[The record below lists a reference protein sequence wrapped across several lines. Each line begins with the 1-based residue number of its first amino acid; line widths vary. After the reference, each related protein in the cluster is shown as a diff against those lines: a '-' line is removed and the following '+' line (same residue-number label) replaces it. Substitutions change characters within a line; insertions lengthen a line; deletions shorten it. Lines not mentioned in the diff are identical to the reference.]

1 MTAQTILGRI
11 FRSVWVERPPGRGA
25 VNCRP
30 SLATAGTPPEP
41 DSGFRGRAPDPDAAP
56 RTASRARRFR
66 FRWNQLVT
74 DGHTVAAAARIAAPE
89 TRSRRRRPVF
99 NPPIIALRCTVPALI
114 AAAMLLGAGAP
125 VRAFPGL
132 DRPSVSIAA
141 ERGSYGF
148 GIDDVIFRLRRAGPA
163 DDAISVR
170 VSLAQA
176 HLYLPTDRLNAVV
189 RFWAGKR
196 DAELRIRARQF
207 NGPATQSGVLSAT
220 LVAAFG
226 YTVGHPDSAR
236 TRMVV
241 KDPAITVRT
250 EQASYTVDPD
260 HGAVRVTF
268 VARTAAGLPRPG
280 KAFSM
285 AVSSKAKSDE
295 TAARARVREAS
306 RKIAFK
312 PSDFAV
318 EGGEWEARK
327 TVSISMA
334 DSDEGMEVRFQRAA
348 STPDRIRP
356 RNADGGPCT
365 EDICTVP
372 IFMLAGDE
380 PTLTIAAESDTY
392 GLEIDT
398 VVFTVT
404 RSGMIDSEIS
414 GSVSL
419 TQDDTYLPADSL
431 NWTFTIPQDQTTATH
446 TIHRARF
453 TDTATQSGGLTATID
468 AGDDYEVGTPGS
480 ATVRM
485 VVADPAITVRP
496 EHAAYSFEEDDAA
509 ATVAFVARTAPGLPR
524 PNAGVDF
531 SVSSV
536 GRTDGAGSPGDY
548 TAVSTVFAFE
558 PGDFTASGSEW
569 EARKEVA
576 LSIVDDGET
585 EGDETFDLKLER
597 APGLQ
602 ARVKFRQADGSV
614 CPNDSC
620 EVPVTLADPREV
632 PVLTIAVQQESYG
645 FGIDNVVFTVTRT
658 GTAEGETS
666 GAVTLAQD
674 EPFLSTF
681 LGWSFTIS
689 ADETSTEVE
698 VLRSLFNGNA
708 TQSGNLTATIE
719 AGDGYTVG
727 MPGSAT
733 VRMVV
738 ADPAITVRPERAAY
752 RFAEGVGEATI
763 AVVARTA
770 PGVPPPV
777 DTFPMQ
783 VFSDHT
789 SGTATVGDDYEV
801 LRTNVVFGPNDFT
814 ATGGVWEA
822 RKEVSLTIVDDDVTE
837 ADETV
842 ELRLRPDPT
851 FTPERIRPRNA
862 DGSACVD
869 DVCTVPVT
877 IAANDGTAVERI
889 VISPVPPEA
898 SADHGP
904 YYRKDDFLA
913 LPDGAV
919 HGQGATLTF
928 TLTLDT
934 EVTVTGTPELVLDI
948 FDRERRAR
956 YTGGSS
962 SRQLTF
968 AWTVEKGDNDPDGLE
983 FRFLDLNGGTI
994 RDTQG
999 NSFVPETLSAQHF
1012 AEHRVRG
1019 GLHAMRLE
1027 VSGSASEGE
1036 PFEIRVVRNGGFEEV
1051 AVAGV
1056 GVADSA
1062 LPHEKPSF
1070 HYAVNGPGRRQ
1081 FDFDHGAANEPG
1093 VRVSTRT
1100 VTPVGDGVADASRTL
1115 TIRLTGTDA
1124 GFQLTPPLGDYRAW
1138 YLAEGPLEVT
1148 VPVIDTGLSLGEAG
1162 LRVHGAS
1169 VREAPGAKLAF
1180 KVSLSPHSE
1189 APVTVDYRTGDDPVN
1204 EPKAVAGEDYVAT
1217 SGTLTFDPG
1226 ETLKTVEVEV
1236 LADDHDESLETMRLI
1251 LSNAQ
1256 GARIDDASG
1265 LGVIKNTGPIPKAW
1279 LGRFG
1284 RTVAE
1289 QVLGAVESRMRAA
1302 RQPGTEMTLAGQRV
1316 GGRQDP
1322 ARASDET
1329 ARLSDWL
1336 EGDSDPAWPDRD
1348 GPTSLTSRGVTQGE
1362 LLSGTS
1368 FAVTAEAGRNEHV
1381 SLWGRGAVS
1390 RFDGREGDLTL
1401 DGEVSSA
1408 MVGVDWARENWTAGL
1423 IVSRS
1428 AGEGG
1433 YVGHSKGRVEA
1444 TLTGLYPW
1452 GRLALSERV
1461 DAWGAAGYGT
1471 GELSVTP
1478 KKPGTDEDGAT
1489 VRTDLH
1495 LRMAAAGLRGNLLD
1509 GGRDGLTLTGKTD
1522 ALIVQTAS
1530 DAARGPDGGNL
1541 AAARALVTR
1550 LRLGLEGSRPVSLS
1564 GGASL
1569 TPSVEIG
1576 VRHDGGDAE
1585 TGFGIDFGGGIAWS
1599 DPKSGLSAELR
1610 GRGLLTHDARGF
1622 RERGF
1627 SGSLAWDPTPSS
1639 QSGPKLT
1646 LTQTVGA
1653 SASGGADALLAR
1665 GTLAGLGASSGP
1677 EASDTAELLSRRLDI
1692 KFGYGFA
1699 AGGGRFAS
1707 IPEIGFGLSD
1717 TGRDFSLGWRL
1728 AGDRSG
1734 GGGAFQLSAEARRY
1748 ETDGG
1753 NRPPEHGIGVRL
1765 SARW

>member
-1 MTAQTILGRI
+1 M
-11 FRSVWVERPPGRGA
+11 
-25 VNCRP
+25 
-30 SLATAGTPPEP
+30 
-41 DSGFRGRAPDPDAAP
+41 
-56 RTASRARRFR
+56 
-66 FRWNQLVT
+66 
-74 DGHTVAAAARIAAPE
+74 
-89 TRSRRRRPVF
+89 
-99 NPPIIALRCTVPALI
+99 
-114 AAAMLLGAGAP
+114 
-125 VRAFPGL
+125 
-132 DRPSVSIAA
+132 
-141 ERGSYGF
+141 
-148 GIDDVIFRLRRAGPA
+148 
-163 DDAISVR
+163 
-170 VSLAQA
+170 
-176 HLYLPTDRLNAVV
+176 
-189 RFWAGKR
+189 
-196 DAELRIRARQF
+196 
-207 NGPATQSGVLSAT
+207 
-220 LVAAFG
+220 
-226 YTVGHPDSAR
+226 
-236 TRMVV
+236 
-241 KDPAITVRT
+241 
-250 EQASYTVDPD
+250 
-260 HGAVRVTF
+260 
-268 VARTAAGLPRPG
+268 
-280 KAFSM
+280 
-285 AVSSKAKSDE
+285 
-295 TAARARVREAS
+295 
-306 RKIAFK
+306 
-312 PSDFAV
+312 
-318 EGGEWEARK
+318 
-327 TVSISMA
+327 
-334 DSDEGMEVRFQRAA
+334 
-348 STPDRIRP
+348 
-356 RNADGGPCT
+356 
-365 EDICTVP
+365 
-372 IFMLAGDE
+372 
-380 PTLTIAAESDTY
+380 
-392 GLEIDT
+392 
-398 VVFTVT
+398 
-404 RSGMIDSEIS
+404 
-414 GSVSL
+414 
-419 TQDDTYLPADSL
+419 
-431 NWTFTIPQDQTTATH
+431 
-446 TIHRARF
+446 
-453 TDTATQSGGLTATID
+453 
-468 AGDDYEVGTPGS
+468 
-480 ATVRM
+480 
-485 VVADPAITVRP
+485 
-496 EHAAYSFEEDDAA
+496 
-509 ATVAFVARTAPGLPR
+509 
-524 PNAGVDF
+524 
-531 SVSSV
+531 
-536 GRTDGAGSPGDY
+536 
-548 TAVSTVFAFE
+548 TVFAFE

-602 ARVKFRQADGSV
+602 PRVKFRQADGSV
-614 CPNDSC
+614 CPND
-620 EVPVTLADPREV
+620 TWEV
-632 PVLTIAVQQESYG
+632 PVLTIAAQQENYG
-645 FGIDNVVFTVTRT
+645 FGIDTVVFTVTRT
-658 GTAEGETS
+658 GTAEGEIS
-666 GAVTLAQD
+666 GAVNLTQD
-674 EPFLSTF
+674 ENFMSSF
-681 LGWSFTIS
+681 FRWSFTIS

-752 RFAEGVGEATI
+752 RFAEGGAEATI

-770 PGVPPPV
+770 PDVPPP
-777 DTFPMQ
+777 DGTFPMQ

-801 LRTNVVFGPNDFT
+801 LRTNVVFGTADFT
-814 ATGGVWEA
+814 AAGDVWEA
-822 RKEVSLTIVDDDVTE
+822 RKEVSLTIVDDDVAE
-837 ADETV
+837 ADETI

-869 DVCTVPVT
+869 DVCTVSVT
-877 IAANDGTAVERI
+877 IAANDGPPVARI
-889 VISPVPPEA
+889 EITPVPPAA

-904 YYRKDDFLA
+904 YYIKDDFLA
-913 LPDGAV
+913 LPDDTV
-919 HGQGATLTF
+919 HGRGATLTF
-928 TLTLDT
+928 TLNLDT

-948 FDRERRAR
+948 YDRERRAR
-956 YTGGSS
+956 YAGGSG
-962 SRQLTF
+962 SRQQTF
-968 AWTVEKGDNDPDGLE
+968 TWTVEKGDNDPDGLE

-994 RDTQG
+994 RDTEG
-999 NSFVPETLSAQHF
+999 NNFVPETIPAQQF

-1027 VSGSASEGE
+1027 VSGSAREGE

-1062 LPHEKPSF
+1062 LPHEKPSL

-1189 APVTVDYRTGDDPVN
+1189 APATVDYRTGDDPVN
-1204 EPKAVAGEDYVAT
+1204 ESKAVAGEDYVAT

-1236 LADDHDESLETMRLI
+1236 LADDHDESFETMRLF

-1302 RQPGTEMTLAGQRV
+1302 RRPGVEMTIGGQRV
-1316 GGRQDP
+1316 GSQGAVAGSNAGSD
-1322 ARASDET
+1322 RASGAAAGLSGWLTGGRDPVWREGPGLRS
-1329 ARLSDWL
+1329 RLSR
-1336 EGDSDPAWPDRD
+1336 GATQRD
-1348 GPTSLTSRGVTQGE
+1348 
-1362 LLSGTS
+1362 LLGRTS
-1368 FAVTAEAGRNEHV
+1368 FAVTAETGRRETV
-1381 SLWGRGAVS
+1381 SLWGRGAVT
-1390 RFDGREGDLTL
+1390 RFDGREGKLSL

-1408 MVGVDWARENWTAGL
+1408 MVGADWARGPESGSGADAWTAGL
-1423 IVSRS
+1423 IVSHS
-1428 AGEGG
+1428 VGEGG
-1433 YVGHSKGRVEA
+1433 YAGNSEGRVEA

-1530 DAARGPDGGNL
+1530 DAARGPDGGGL
-1541 AAARALVTR
+1541 AAARASVTR

-1599 DPKSGLSAELR
+1599 DPKNGLSAELR
-1610 GRGLLTHDARGF
+1610 GRGLLTHEARGF

-1677 EASDTAELLSRRLDI
+1677 EASDTADLLSRRLDI

>member
-148 GIDDVIFRLRRAGPA
+148 GIDDVIFKLRRAGPA

-306 RKIAFK
+306 RNIAFK
-312 PSDFAV
+312 PRDFAV

-348 STPDRIRP
+348 STPERIRP

-380 PTLTIAAESDTY
+380 PTLTIAAGSDTY
-392 GLEIDT
+392 GYEIDN

-404 RSGMIDSEIS
+404 REGMSGSEIS
-414 GSVSL
+414 GSVTL
-419 TQDDTYLPADSL
+419 TQDDTYLPAGSL
-431 NWTFTIPQDQTTATH
+431 SWTFTIPQDQTAVTH
-446 TIHRARF
+446 TLSWWAF
-453 TDTATQSGGLTATID
+453 TGGATQSGELTATID
-468 AGDDYEVGTPGS
+468 SGDGYTVGTPGS

-496 EHAAYSFEEDDAA
+496 EHAAYSFDEDDAA
-509 ATVAFVARTAPGLPR
+509 ATVVFVARTAPRLPR

-536 GRTDGAGSPGDY
+536 GREDGAGSPGDY
-548 TAVSTVFAFE
+548 AAVSTVVAFE

-597 APGLQ
+597 APGLPT
-602 ARVKFRQADGSV
+602 RVKFRQADGSI
-614 CPNDSC
+614 CPNDTC
-620 EVPVTLADPREV
+620 EVPVTLADPPED
-632 PVLTIAVQQESYG
+632 PILTIAARQESYG
-645 FGIDNVVFTVTRT
+645 FGIDTVVFTVTRS

-738 ADPAITVRPERAAY
+738 ADPAVTVRAERAAY

-770 PGVPPPV
+770 PEVPPP
-777 DTFPMQ
+777 DGTFPVQ

-801 LRTNVVFGPNDFT
+801 LRTNVVFGTADFT
-814 ATGGVWEA
+814 AAGDVWEA
-822 RKEVSLTIVDDDVTE
+822 RKEVSLTIVDDDVAE
-837 ADETV
+837 ADEII
-842 ELRLRPDPT
+842 ELRLRPNHD
-851 FTPERIRPRNA
+851 FTPQRIRPRNA
-862 DGSACVD
+862 DGSACAD
-869 DVCTVPVT
+869 DVCTVSVT
-877 IAANDGTAVERI
+877 IAANDGPAVGRI
-889 VISPVPPEA
+889 VISPVPPAA

-904 YYRKDDFLA
+904 YYIKDDFLA
-913 LPDGAV
+913 LPDDTV
-919 HGQGATLTF
+919 HGRGATLTF
-928 TLTLDT
+928 TLNLDT

-956 YTGGSS
+956 YTGGSG

-968 AWTVEKGDNDPDGLE
+968 TWTAEKGDNDPDGLE

-999 NSFVPETLSAQHF
+999 NNFVPETIPAQQF
-1012 AEHRVRG
+1012 AKHRVRG

-1027 VSGSASEGE
+1027 VSGSAREGE
-1036 PFEIRVVRNGGFEEV
+1036 PFEIRVIRDGGFEEV

-1062 LPHEKPSF
+1062 LPHIKPSF
-1070 HYAVNGPGRRQ
+1070 HYAENGPGRRQ
-1081 FDFDHGAANEPG
+1081 VDFDHGAANEPG
-1093 VRVSTRT
+1093 VRMSTRT
-1100 VTPVGDGVADASRTL
+1100 VTPPGDGVADASRTL
-1115 TIRLTGTDA
+1115 TVRLTGTDA
-1124 GFQLTPPLGDYRAW
+1124 GFHSTPPLGDYRAW
-1138 YLAEGPLEVT
+1138 YLAEGPLEAT
-1148 VPVIDTGLSLGEAG
+1148 VQVIDTGLPLAEAG

-1180 KVSLSPHSE
+1180 KITLSPHSE
-1189 APVTVDYRTGDDPVN
+1189 APVTVDYQTGDDPFN
-1204 EPKAVAGEDYVAT
+1204 EPKAIAGEDYVVT

-1226 ETLKTVEVEV
+1226 ETQKTVEVEV
-1236 LADDHDESLETMRLI
+1236 LADDHDESFETMRLF

-1279 LGRFG
+1279 LARFG

-1302 RQPGTEMTLAGQRV
+1302 RQPGIEMTLAGQRV
-1316 GGRQDP
+1316 GGGQGP
-1322 ARASDET
+1322 ARASDKT
-1329 ARLSDWL
+1329 AGLSDWL
-1336 EGDSDPAWPDRD
+1336 RVESDPAWPDRD
-1348 GPTSLTSRGVTQGE
+1348 SPKSLTSRGVTQGE

-1368 FAVTAEAGRNEHV
+1368 FAVTAETGQHGYAT
-1381 SLWGRGAVS
+1381 LWGRGAVT
-1390 RFDGREGDLTL
+1390 RFEGREGDLTL

-1428 AGEGG
+1428 AGDGG
-1433 YVGHSKGRVEA
+1433 YVGHSKGRGGSHVDGPLSLGA
-1444 TLTGLYPW
+1444 PC
-1452 GRLALSERV
+1452 ALR
-1461 DAWGAAGYGT
+1461 A
-1471 GELSVTP
+1471 
-1478 KKPGTDEDGAT
+1478 
-1489 VRTDLH
+1489 
-1495 LRMAAAGLRGNLLD
+1495 
-1509 GGRDGLTLTGKTD
+1509 GGRMGRRRLRHGRAFRDAEEAGDG
-1522 ALIVQTAS
+1522 
-1530 DAARGPDGGNL
+1530 RGRRHGPHGPAPPDGGGRP
-1541 AAARALVTR
+1541 AREPAGR
-1550 LRLGLEGSRPVSLS
+1550 WPGRPHLDRQDRR
-1564 GGASL
+1564 ADRAD
-1569 TPSVEIG
+1569 G
-1576 VRHDGGDAE
+1576 VRRGARTGRRRPGRSPGIGD
-1585 TGFGIDFGGGIAWS
+1585 
-1599 DPKSGLSAELR
+1599 PSAPR
-1610 GRGLLTHDARGF
+1610 PGR
-1622 RERGF
+1622 
-1627 SGSLAWDPTPSS
+1627 
-1639 QSGPKLT
+1639 
-1646 LTQTVGA
+1646 V
-1653 SASGGADALLAR
+1653 
-1665 GTLAGLGASSGP
+1665 
-1677 EASDTAELLSRRLDI
+1677 
-1692 KFGYGFA
+1692 A
-1699 AGGGRFAS
+1699 AGQPQRRCQLDAV
-1707 IPEIGFGLSD
+1707 
-1717 TGRDFSLGWRL
+1717 GRD
-1728 AGDRSG
+1728 
-1734 GGGAFQLSAEARRY
+1734 RRA
-1748 ETDGG
+1748 
-1753 NRPPEHGIGVRL
+1753 P
-1765 SARW
+1765 

>member
-1 MTAQTILGRI
+1 MTDRQAFTATVRPAKKEARGRRCRPEGRVLRAILGR
-11 FRSVWVERPPGRGA
+11 
-25 VNCRP
+25 
-30 SLATAGTPPEP
+30 
-41 DSGFRGRAPDPDAAP
+41 
-56 RTASRARRFR
+56 
-66 FRWNQLVT
+66 
-74 DGHTVAAAARIAAPE
+74 
-89 TRSRRRRPVF
+89 
-99 NPPIIALRCTVPALI
+99 TVPAL
-114 AAAMLLGAGAP
+114 AAAAFLAATAP
-125 VRAFPGL
+125 DL
-132 DRPSVSIAA
+132 AA
-141 ERGSYGF
+141 
-148 GIDDVIFRLRRAGPA
+148 
-163 DDAISVR
+163 
-170 VSLAQA
+170 Q
-176 HLYLPTDRLNAVV
+176 
-189 RFWAGKR
+189 
-196 DAELRIRARQF
+196 
-207 NGPATQSGVLSAT
+207 
-220 LVAAFG
+220 
-226 YTVGHPDSAR
+226 
-236 TRMVV
+236 
-241 KDPAITVRT
+241 
-250 EQASYTVDPD
+250 
-260 HGAVRVTF
+260 
-268 VARTAAGLPRPG
+268 
-280 KAFSM
+280 
-285 AVSSKAKSDE
+285 
-295 TAARARVREAS
+295 
-306 RKIAFK
+306 
-312 PSDFAV
+312 V
-318 EGGEWEARK
+318 EEE
-327 TVSISMA
+327 
-334 DSDEGMEVRFQRAA
+334 
-348 STPDRIRP
+348 
-356 RNADGGPCT
+356 
-365 EDICTVP
+365 
-372 IFMLAGDE
+372 E
-380 PTLTIAAESDTY
+380 PKVTIAAGSDTY
-392 GLEIDT
+392 GYEIDN

-404 RSGMIDSEIS
+404 REGMSDSEIS
-414 GSVSL
+414 GSVTL
-419 TQDDTYLPADSL
+419 TQDDTFLPAGSL
-431 NWTFTIPQDQTTATH
+431 SWTFTIPQDQTAVTH
-446 TIHRARF
+446 TLSWWAF
-453 TDTATQSGGLTATID
+453 AGGATQSGDLTATID
-468 AGDDYEVGTPGS
+468 SGDGYTVGTPGA

-496 EHAAYSFEEDDAA
+496 EHAAYSFDEDDTA
-509 ATVAFVARTAPGLPR
+509 ATVVFVARTAPGLPR
-524 PNAGVDF
+524 PNAGVGF
-531 SVSSV
+531 LVSTA

-548 TAVSTVFAFE
+548 AVVSTMLAFE

-585 EGDETFDLKLER
+585 EGDETFDLNLER
-597 APGLQ
+597 APEQ
-602 ARVKFRQADGSV
+602 VARIKPRQADGSV
-614 CPNDSC
+614 CPNDTC
-620 EVPVTLADPREV
+620 DVPVTISDNDP
-632 PVLTIAVQQESYG
+632 PPTLTIAAQQESYG
-645 FGIDNVVFTVTRT
+645 FGIDTVVFTVTRS

-698 VLRSLFNGNA
+698 VFRPLFDGNA

-770 PGVPPPV
+770 PDVPPP
-777 DTFPMQ
+777 DGTFPML

-801 LRTNVVFGPNDFT
+801 LRTNVVFGPDDFT
-814 ATGGVWEA
+814 AAGGVWEA
-822 RKEVSLTIVDDDVTE
+822 RKEVSLTIVDDDVAE
-837 ADETV
+837 ADEII
-842 ELRLRPDPT
+842 ELRLQPDPT
-851 FTPERIRPRNA
+851 FTPQRIQPRNA
-862 DGSACVD
+862 DGSACAD

-877 IAANDGTAVERI
+877 IAANDGPAVARI
-889 VISPVPPEA
+889 EITPIPPAA

-904 YYRKDDFLA
+904 YYIKDDFLA
-913 LPDGAV
+913 LPDDTV
-919 HGQGATLTF
+919 HGRGATLTF
-928 TLTLDT
+928 TLNLDT

-956 YTGGSS
+956 YTGGSG

-968 AWTVEKGDNDPDGLE
+968 TWAVAKGDNDPDGLE
-983 FRFLDLNGGTI
+983 FRFIDLNGGTI
-994 RDTQG
+994 RDTEG
-999 NSFVPETLSAQHF
+999 NNFVPETLPAQQF

-1027 VSGSASEGE
+1027 VSGSAREGE
-1036 PFEIRVVRNGGFEEV
+1036 PFEIRVIRNGGFEEV

-1062 LPHEKPSF
+1062 LPHEKPSL

-1100 VTPVGDGVADASRTL
+1100 VTPVGDGVGDASRTL
-1115 TIRLTGTDA
+1115 TIGLTGTDA
-1124 GFQLTPPLGDYRAW
+1124 GFHSTPPLGDYRAW
-1138 YLAEGPLEVT
+1138 YLAEGPLEAT
-1148 VPVIDTGLSLGEAG
+1148 VQVIDTGLPLAEAG

-1180 KVSLSPHSE
+1180 KITLSPHSE
-1189 APVTVDYRTGDDPVN
+1189 APVTVDYQTGDDPFN
-1204 EPKAVAGEDYVAT
+1204 EPKAIAGEDYVVT
-1217 SGTLTFDPG
+1217 SGTLTFEAG

-1236 LADDHDESLETMRLI
+1236 LADDHDESFETMRLF

-1302 RQPGTEMTLAGQRV
+1302 RQPGIEMTLAGQRV
-1316 GGRQDP
+1316 GGGQGL

-1329 ARLSDWL
+1329 VGLSDWL
-1336 EGDSDPAWPDRD
+1336 RVESDPAWPDRD
-1348 GPTSLTSRGVTQGE
+1348 GPTSLTSRGVTWGE

-1401 DGEVSSA
+1401 DGEVASA
-1408 MVGVDWARENWTAGL
+1408 MVGVDWASENWAAGL

-1428 AGEGG
+1428 AGDGG

-1452 GRLALSERV
+1452 GRLALSEQV
-1461 DAWGAAGYGT
+1461 EAWGAAGYGI

-1489 VRTDLH
+1489 IRTDLD
-1495 LRMAAAGLRGNLLD
+1495 LRMAAAGLRGSLLD
-1509 GGRDGLTLTGKTD
+1509 GAEDGLTLAAKTD

-1530 DAARGPDGGNL
+1530 DAGHGPDGGNL
-1541 AAARALVTR
+1541 AAARAKVTR
-1550 LRLGLEGSRPVSLS
+1550 LRLGLEGSQPILLE

-1585 TGFGIDFGGGIAWS
+1585 TGFGIDLGGGIDWS
-1599 DPKSGLSAELR
+1599 DPESGLSAELR
-1610 GRGLLTHDARGF
+1610 GHALLTHETEGF
-1622 RERGF
+1622 RERGV
-1627 SGSLAWDPTPSS
+1627 SASLTWDPKPSS
-1639 QSGPKLT
+1639 ALGPVAT
-1646 LTQTVGA
+1646 LTQTVGDP
-1653 SASGGADALLAR
+1653 ASGGADALLAQ
-1665 GTLAGLGASSGP
+1665 GALTGLAAQPGSG
-1677 EASDTAELLSRRLDI
+1677 SDGDGDLQHRRLEAR
-1692 KFGYGFA
+1692 FGYGFPA
-1699 AGGGRFAS
+1699 WGGRFAS
-1707 IPEIGFGLSD
+1707 VPEVGLGLSD
-1717 TGRDFSLGWRL
+1717 TGREYILGWRL
-1728 AGDRSG
+1728 ASDGSG
-1734 GGGAFQLSAEARRY
+1734 ALQLSTEVRRIESNGSGPAEHR
-1748 ETDGG
+1748 
-1753 NRPPEHGIGVRL
+1753 IGARL

>member
-11 FRSVWVERPPGRGA
+11 FRSVWVERPPGRGP

-30 SLATAGTPPEP
+30 CRAAAGTPPEP
-41 DSGFRGRAPDPDAAP
+41 DSGFRGRAPHPDAAP

-312 PSDFAV
+312 PRDFAV
-318 EGGEWEARK
+318 EGGDWEARK

-356 RNADGGPCT
+356 RNADGSPCT

-380 PTLTIAAESDTY
+380 PTLTIAAGSDTY
-392 GLEIDT
+392 GYQIE
-398 VVFTVT
+398 
-404 RSGMIDSEIS
+404 
-414 GSVSL
+414 
-419 TQDDTYLPADSL
+419 
-431 NWTFTIPQDQTTATH
+431 
-446 TIHRARF
+446 
-453 TDTATQSGGLTATID
+453 
-468 AGDDYEVGTPGS
+468 
-480 ATVRM
+480 
-485 VVADPAITVRP
+485 
-496 EHAAYSFEEDDAA
+496 
-509 ATVAFVARTAPGLPR
+509 
-524 PNAGVDF
+524 
-531 SVSSV
+531 
-536 GRTDGAGSPGDY
+536 
-548 TAVSTVFAFE
+548 
-558 PGDFTASGSEW
+558 
-569 EARKEVA
+569 
-576 LSIVDDGET
+576 
-585 EGDETFDLKLER
+585 
-597 APGLQ
+597 
-602 ARVKFRQADGSV
+602 
-614 CPNDSC
+614 
-620 EVPVTLADPREV
+620 
-632 PVLTIAVQQESYG
+632 
-645 FGIDNVVFTVTRT
+645 NVVFTVTRN
-658 GTAEGETS
+658 GTAEGEIS
-666 GAVTLAQD
+666 GAVNLTQD
-674 EPFLSTF
+674 ENFMSSF
-681 LGWSFTIS
+681 FRWSFTIS
-689 ADETSTEVE
+689 ADETSAEVE

-752 RFAEGVGEATI
+752 RFAEGDAEATI

-770 PGVPPPV
+770 PDVPPP
-777 DTFPMQ
+777 DGTFPMQ

-801 LRTNVVFGPNDFT
+801 LRTNVVFGTADFT
-814 ATGGVWEA
+814 AAGDVWEA
-822 RKEVSLTIVDDDVTE
+822 RKEVSLTIVDDDVAE
-837 ADETV
+837 ADETI

-869 DVCTVPVT
+869 DVCTVSVT
-877 IAANDGTAVERI
+877 IAANDGPPVARI
-889 VISPVPPEA
+889 EITPVPPAA

-904 YYRKDDFLA
+904 YYIKDDFLA
-913 LPDGAV
+913 LPDDTV
-919 HGQGATLTF
+919 HGRGATLTF
-928 TLTLDT
+928 TLNLDT
-934 EVTVTGTPELVLDI
+934 AVTVTGTPELVLDI

-956 YTGGSS
+956 YSGGSG
-962 SRQLTF
+962 SRQQTF
-968 AWTVEKGDNDPDGLE
+968 TWTVEKGDNDPDGLE

-994 RDTQG
+994 RDTEG
-999 NSFVPETLSAQHF
+999 NNFVPETIPAQQF

-1027 VSGSASEGE
+1027 VSGSAREGE

-1062 LPHEKPSF
+1062 LPHEKPSL

-1236 LADDHDESLETMRLI
+1236 LADDHDESFETMRLF

-1302 RQPGTEMTLAGQRV
+1302 RQPGIEMTLAGQRV
-1316 GGRQDP
+1316 GGGQGS

-1329 ARLSDWL
+1329 AGLSDWL
-1336 EGDSDPAWPDRD
+1336 RVESDPAWPDRD
-1348 GPTSLTSRGVTQGE
+1348 GPKSLTSRGVTQGE

-1368 FAVTAEAGRNEHV
+1368 FAVTAETGLNEHV
-1381 SLWGRGAVS
+1381 SLWGRGAVT
-1390 RFDGREGDLTL
+1390 RFDGREGELTL
-1401 DGEVSSA
+1401 DGKVASA

-1428 AGEGG
+1428 AGDGG

-1444 TLTGLYPW
+1444 ALTGLYPW

-1461 DAWGAAGYGT
+1461 DVWGAAGYGT

-1509 GGRDGLTLTGKTD
+1509 GGRDGLTLTAKTD
-1522 ALIVQTAS
+1522 ALIVQTVS
-1530 DAARGPDGGNL
+1530 DAAHGPDGGNL
-1541 AAARALVTR
+1541 AAARASVTR

-1585 TGFGIDFGGGIAWS
+1585 TGFGMDFGGGIAWS
-1599 DPKSGLSAELR
+1599 DPKNGLSAELR

-1665 GTLAGLGASSGP
+1665 GTLAGLGAISGP
-1677 EASDTAELLSRRLDI
+1677 EASDTADLLSRRLDI

>member
-1 MTAQTILGRI
+1 M
-11 FRSVWVERPPGRGA
+11 
-25 VNCRP
+25 
-30 SLATAGTPPEP
+30 
-41 DSGFRGRAPDPDAAP
+41 
-56 RTASRARRFR
+56 
-66 FRWNQLVT
+66 T

-89 TRSRRRRPVF
+89 TRSRRRHPVF
-99 NPPIIALRCTVPALI
+99 NPPVVALRLTVPALI
-114 AAAMLLGAGAP
+114 AAAMLLGAGEP

-148 GIDDVIFRLRRAGPA
+148 GIDDVIFKLRRAGPA

-176 HLYLPTDRLNAVV
+176 HLYLPTDRLNGVV

-306 RKIAFK
+306 RNIAFK
-312 PSDFAV
+312 PRDFAV

-348 STPDRIRP
+348 STPERIRP

-380 PTLTIAAESDTY
+380 PTLTIAAGSDTY
-392 GLEIDT
+392 GYEIDN

-404 RSGMIDSEIS
+404 REGMSGSEIS
-414 GSVSL
+414 GSVTL
-419 TQDDTYLPADSL
+419 TQDDTYLPAGSL
-431 NWTFTIPQDQTTATH
+431 SWTFTIPQDQTAVTH
-446 TIHRARF
+446 TLSWWAF
-453 TDTATQSGGLTATID
+453 TGGATQSGELTATID
-468 AGDDYEVGTPGS
+468 SGDGYTVGTPGS

-496 EHAAYSFEEDDAA
+496 EHAAYSFDEDDAA
-509 ATVAFVARTAPGLPR
+509 ATVVFVARTAPRLPR

-536 GRTDGAGSPGDY
+536 GREDGAGSPGDY
-548 TAVSTVFAFE
+548 AAVSTVVAFE

-597 APGLQ
+597 APGLPT
-602 ARVKFRQADGSV
+602 RVKFRQADGSI
-614 CPNDSC
+614 CPNDTC
-620 EVPVTLADPREV
+620 EVPVTLADPPED
-632 PVLTIAVQQESYG
+632 PILTIAARQESYG
-645 FGIDNVVFTVTRT
+645 FGIDTVVFTVTRS

-738 ADPAITVRPERAAY
+738 ADPAVTVRAERAAY

-770 PGVPPPV
+770 PEVPPP
-777 DTFPMQ
+777 DGTFPVQ

-801 LRTNVVFGPNDFT
+801 LRTNVVFGTADFT
-814 ATGGVWEA
+814 AAGDVWEA
-822 RKEVSLTIVDDDVTE
+822 RKEVSLTIVDDDVAE
-837 ADETV
+837 ADEII
-842 ELRLRPDPT
+842 ELRLRPNHD
-851 FTPERIRPRNA
+851 FTPQRIRPRNA
-862 DGSACVD
+862 DGSACAD
-869 DVCTVPVT
+869 DVCTVSVT
-877 IAANDGTAVERI
+877 IAANDGPAVGRI
-889 VISPVPPEA
+889 VISPVPPAA

-904 YYRKDDFLA
+904 YYIKDDFLA
-913 LPDGAV
+913 LPDDTV
-919 HGQGATLTF
+919 HGRGATLTF
-928 TLTLDT
+928 TLNLDT

-956 YTGGSS
+956 YTGGSG

-968 AWTVEKGDNDPDGLE
+968 TWTAEKGDNDPDGLE

-999 NSFVPETLSAQHF
+999 NNFVPETIPAQQF
-1012 AEHRVRG
+1012 AKHRVRG

-1027 VSGSASEGE
+1027 VSGSAREGE
-1036 PFEIRVVRNGGFEEV
+1036 PFEIRVIRDGGFEEV

-1062 LPHEKPSF
+1062 LPHIKPSF
-1070 HYAVNGPGRRQ
+1070 HYAENGPGRRQ
-1081 FDFDHGAANEPG
+1081 VDFDHGAANEPG
-1093 VRVSTRT
+1093 VRMSTRT
-1100 VTPVGDGVADASRTL
+1100 VTPPGDGVADASRTL
-1115 TIRLTGTDA
+1115 TVRLTGTDA
-1124 GFQLTPPLGDYRAW
+1124 GFHSTPPLGDYRAW
-1138 YLAEGPLEVT
+1138 YLAEGPLEAT
-1148 VPVIDTGLSLGEAG
+1148 VQVIDTGLPLAEAG

-1180 KVSLSPHSE
+1180 KITLSPHSE
-1189 APVTVDYRTGDDPVN
+1189 APVTVDYQTGDDPFN
-1204 EPKAVAGEDYVAT
+1204 EPKAIAGEDYVVT

-1226 ETLKTVEVEV
+1226 ETQKTVEVEV
-1236 LADDHDESLETMRLI
+1236 LADDHDESFETMRLF

-1279 LGRFG
+1279 LARFG

-1302 RQPGTEMTLAGQRV
+1302 RQPGIEMTLAGQRA
-1316 GGRQDP
+1316 GGGQGP
-1322 ARASDET
+1322 ARASDKT
-1329 ARLSDWL
+1329 AGLSDWL
-1336 EGDSDPAWPDRD
+1336 RVESDPAWPDRD
-1348 GPTSLTSRGVTQGE
+1348 SPKSLTSRGVTQGE

-1368 FAVTAEAGRNEHV
+1368 FAVTAETGQHGYAT
-1381 SLWGRGAVS
+1381 LWGRGAVT
-1390 RFDGREGDLTL
+1390 RFEGREGDLTL

-1428 AGEGG
+1428 AGDGG

-1530 DAARGPDGGNL
+1530 DAARGPDGGGL
-1541 AAARALVTR
+1541 AAARASVTR
-1550 LRLGLEGSRPVSLS
+1550 LRLGLEGSLPVSLS

-1677 EASDTAELLSRRLDI
+1677 EASDTADLLSRRLDI
-1692 KFGYGFA
+1692 KFGYGLA

-1734 GGGAFQLSAEARRY
+1734 GGGAFQLSAEARRH

>member
-30 SLATAGTPPEP
+30 SRAAAGTPPEP
-41 DSGFRGRAPDPDAAP
+41 DSGFRGRAPEPDAAP

-99 NPPIIALRCTVPALI
+99 NPPIIALRLTVPALI

-148 GIDDVIFRLRRAGPA
+148 GIDDVIFKLRRAGPA

-241 KDPAITVRT
+241 KDPAITVR
-250 EQASYTVDPD
+250 S
-260 HGAVRVTF
+260 
-268 VARTAAGLPRPG
+268 
-280 KAFSM
+280 
-285 AVSSKAKSDE
+285 
-295 TAARARVREAS
+295 
-306 RKIAFK
+306 
-312 PSDFAV
+312 
-318 EGGEWEARK
+318 
-327 TVSISMA
+327 
-334 DSDEGMEVRFQRAA
+334 
-348 STPDRIRP
+348 
-356 RNADGGPCT
+356 
-365 EDICTVP
+365 
-372 IFMLAGDE
+372 
-380 PTLTIAAESDTY
+380 
-392 GLEIDT
+392 
-398 VVFTVT
+398 
-404 RSGMIDSEIS
+404 
-414 GSVSL
+414 
-419 TQDDTYLPADSL
+419 
-431 NWTFTIPQDQTTATH
+431 
-446 TIHRARF
+446 
-453 TDTATQSGGLTATID
+453 
-468 AGDDYEVGTPGS
+468 
-480 ATVRM
+480 
-485 VVADPAITVRP
+485 
-496 EHAAYSFEEDDAA
+496 EHAAYSFDEDDAA
-509 ATVAFVARTAPGLPR
+509 ATVVFVARTAPGLPR

-548 TAVSTVFAFE
+548 AAVSTVFAFE

-602 ARVKFRQADGSV
+602 PRVKFRQADGSV
-614 CPNDSC
+614 CPNDTC

-632 PVLTIAVQQESYG
+632 PVLTIAAQQENYG
-645 FGIDNVVFTVTRT
+645 FGIDTVVFTVTRT
-658 GTAEGETS
+658 GTAEGEIS
-666 GAVTLAQD
+666 GAVNLTQD
-674 EPFLSTF
+674 ENFMSSF
-681 LGWSFTIS
+681 FRWSFTIS

-698 VLRSLFNGNA
+698 VFRSLFNGNA

-770 PGVPPPV
+770 PDVPPP
-777 DTFPMQ
+777 DGTFPMQ

-801 LRTNVVFGPNDFT
+801 LRTNVVFGTADFT
-814 ATGGVWEA
+814 AAGDVWEA
-822 RKEVSLTIVDDDVTE
+822 RKEVSLTIVDDDVAE
-837 ADETV
+837 ADETI

-869 DVCTVPVT
+869 DVCTVSVT

-904 YYRKDDFLA
+904 YYRKDEFLA

-919 HGQGATLTF
+919 HGRGATLTF
-928 TLTLDT
+928 TLNLDT

-956 YTGGSS
+956 YTGGSG

-968 AWTVEKGDNDPDGLE
+968 TWTVEKGDNDPDGLE

-999 NSFVPETLSAQHF
+999 SNFVPETLPAQHF

-1027 VSGSASEGE
+1027 VSGSAREGE

-1124 GFQLTPPLGDYRAW
+1124 GFHLTPPLGDYRAW

-1148 VPVIDTGLSLGEAG
+1148 VPVIDTGLPLGEAG

-1217 SGTLTFDPG
+1217 SGTLTFEAG

-1236 LADDHDESLETMRLI
+1236 LADDHDESLETMRLF

-1302 RQPGTEMTLAGQRV
+1302 RQPGIEMTLAGQRV
-1316 GGRQDP
+1316 GGGQGP

-1329 ARLSDWL
+1329 AGLSDWL
-1336 EGDSDPAWPDRD
+1336 RGESD

-1390 RFDGREGDLTL
+1390 RFDGREADLTL

-1428 AGEGG
+1428 AGDGG

-1530 DAARGPDGGNL
+1530 DAARGPDGGGL
-1541 AAARALVTR
+1541 AAARASVTR

-1599 DPKSGLSAELR
+1599 DPKNGLSAELR
-1610 GRGLLTHDARGF
+1610 GRGLLTHEARGF

-1646 LTQTVGA
+1646 LTQTVGT

-1677 EASDTAELLSRRLDI
+1677 EASDTADLLSRRLDI

-1728 AGDRSG
+1728 VGDRSG
-1734 GGGAFQLSAEARRY
+1734 GGSAFQLSAEARRY

>member
-1 MTAQTILGRI
+1 MTLPEFVATILQRLWTGRSSG
-11 FRSVWVERPPGRGA
+11 RNVPALPPCREDSGPPPWVPRGRRA
-25 VNCRP
+25 P
-30 SLATAGTPPEP
+30 LPEP
-41 DSGFRGRAPDPDAAP
+41 DTRFGHEAPGPTAAP

-74 DGHTVAAAARIAAPE
+74 DGHSVAAAARIAAPE

-99 NPPIIALRCTVPALI
+99 NPPIVALRRTVPALI

-241 KDPAITVRT
+241 EDPAITVRT

-295 TAARARVREAS
+295 TAALARVREAL
-306 RKIAFK
+306 RNIAFK
-312 PSDFAV
+312 PRDFAV

-348 STPDRIRP
+348 STPERIRP
-356 RNADGGPCT
+356 RNADGSPCT

-380 PTLTIAAESDTY
+380 PTLTIAAGSDTY
-392 GLEIDT
+392 GYQIEK

-404 RSGMIDSEIS
+404 RNGTAEGEIS
-414 GSVSL
+414 GLVTL
-419 TQDDTYLPADSL
+419 TQDENFVSSFSRVS
-431 NWTFTIPQDQTTATH
+431 FTIPANETS
-446 TIHRARF
+446 
-453 TDTATQSGGLTATID
+453 TDVELFRPLFDGDATQSGGLTATIE
-468 AGDDYEVGTPGS
+468 AGDGYTVGTPGS

-485 VVADPAITVRP
+485 VVADPAVTVR
-496 EHAAYSFEEDDAA
+496 A
-509 ATVAFVARTAPGLPR
+509 
-524 PNAGVDF
+524 
-531 SVSSV
+531 
-536 GRTDGAGSPGDY
+536 
-548 TAVSTVFAFE
+548 
-558 PGDFTASGSEW
+558 
-569 EARKEVA
+569 
-576 LSIVDDGET
+576 
-585 EGDETFDLKLER
+585 
-597 APGLQ
+597 
-602 ARVKFRQADGSV
+602 
-614 CPNDSC
+614 
-620 EVPVTLADPREV
+620 
-632 PVLTIAVQQESYG
+632 
-645 FGIDNVVFTVTRT
+645 
-658 GTAEGETS
+658 
-666 GAVTLAQD
+666 
-674 EPFLSTF
+674 
-681 LGWSFTIS
+681 
-689 ADETSTEVE
+689 
-698 VLRSLFNGNA
+698 
-708 TQSGNLTATIE
+708 
-719 AGDGYTVG
+719 
-727 MPGSAT
+727 
-733 VRMVV
+733 
-738 ADPAITVRPERAAY
+738 ERAAY

-777 DTFPMQ
+777 DTFPML

-789 SGTATVGDDYEV
+789 SGTATVGDDYEA
-801 LRTNVVFGPNDFT
+801 LRTNVVFGTADFT
-814 ATGGVWEA
+814 AAGDVWEA
-822 RKEVSLTIVDDDVTE
+822 RKEVSLTIVDDDVAE

-877 IAANDGTAVERI
+877 IAANDGTAVERL

-904 YYRKDDFLA
+904 YYIKDDFLA

-934 EVTVTGTPELVLDI
+934 EVTVTGSPELVLNI
-948 FDRERRAR
+948 YDRERRAR
-956 YTGGSS
+956 YAGGSG

-968 AWTVEKGDNDPDGLE
+968 TWTVAKGDNDPDGLE

-999 NSFVPETLSAQHF
+999 SNFVSQTLPAQQF

-1019 GLHAMRLE
+1019 GLFAMRLE
-1027 VSGSASEGE
+1027 VSGSAREGE
-1036 PFEIRVVRNGGFEEV
+1036 PFEIRVIRNGGFEEV

-1081 FDFDHGAANEPG
+1081 FDFDHGAADEPG

-1148 VPVIDTGLSLGEAG
+1148 VPVIDTGLPLGEAG

-1189 APVTVDYRTGDDPVN
+1189 APVTVDYRTGDDPAN
-1204 EPKAVAGEDYVAT
+1204 EPKAIAGSDYVVT
-1217 SGTLTFDPG
+1217 SGTLTFEPG

-1236 LADDHDESLETMRLI
+1236 LADDHDESFETMRLF

-1279 LGRFG
+1279 IARFG
-1284 RTVAE
+1284 RTVADH
-1289 QVLGAVESRMRAA
+1289 VLDAVESRMRAA
-1302 RQPGTEMTLAGQRV
+1302 RRPGVEMTIGGQRV
-1316 GGRQDP
+1316 GSQGAVAGSNAGSD
-1322 ARASDET
+1322 RASGAAAGLSGWLTGGRDPVWREGPGLRS
-1329 ARLSDWL
+1329 RLSR
-1336 EGDSDPAWPDRD
+1336 GATQRD
-1348 GPTSLTSRGVTQGE
+1348 
-1362 LLSGTS
+1362 LLGRTS
-1368 FAVTAEAGRNEHV
+1368 FAVTAETGRRETV
-1381 SLWGRGAVS
+1381 SLWGRGAVT
-1390 RFDGREGDLTL
+1390 RFDGREGKLSL
-1401 DGEVSSA
+1401 DGEVASA
-1408 MVGVDWARENWTAGL
+1408 MVGADWARGPESGSGADAWTAGL
-1423 IVSRS
+1423 IVSHS
-1428 AGEGG
+1428 VGEGG
-1433 YVGHSKGRVEA
+1433 YAGNSEGRVEA

-1461 DAWGAAGYGT
+1461 EVWGAAGYGT

-1478 KKPGTDEDGAT
+1478 KKPGSDEDDAT
-1489 VRTDLH
+1489 IRTDLD
-1495 LRMAAAGLRGNLLD
+1495 LWMASAGLRGVLVD
-1509 GGRDGLTLTGKTD
+1509 GGPNGLTLTGKTD

-1530 DAARGPDGGNL
+1530 DAARGSDGGNL
-1541 AAARALVTR
+1541 AAARTEVIR
-1550 LRLGLEGSRPVSLS
+1550 LRLGLEGARPFSLGS
-1564 GGASL
+1564 GGVL

-1576 VRHDGGDAE
+1576 LRHDGGDAE
-1585 TGFGIDFGGGIAWS
+1585 TGFGMDIGGGLAWS
-1599 DPKSGLSAELR
+1599 DTARGIAAELR
-1610 GRGLLTHDARGF
+1610 GRGLLTHEADGF
-1622 RERGF
+1622 RERGL
-1627 SGSLAWDPTPSS
+1627 SGSLSWDPQPASDR
-1639 QSGPKLT
+1639 GPRAS
-1646 LTQTVGA
+1646 LTQTLGRQ
-1653 SASGGADALLAR
+1653 ASGGMNALLSR
-1665 GTLAGLGASSGP
+1665 DTLAGLAANDNG
-1677 EASDTAELLSRRLDI
+1677 DDQRRLEAR
-1692 KFGYGFA
+1692 FGCGFA
-1699 AGGGRFAS
+1699 ALGDRFTS
-1707 IPEIGFGLSD
+1707 LPEIALGLSH
-1717 TGRDFSLGWRL
+1717 TGSDYSLGWRL
-1728 AGDRSG
+1728 VRG
-1734 GGGAFQLSAEARRY
+1734 GGFGGRSFALSVEAQRR
-1748 ETDGG
+1748 EPANDDIA
-1753 NRPPEHGIGVRL
+1753 PEHQVRFRID
-1765 SARW
+1765 ARF

>member
-176 HLYLPTDRLNAVV
+176 HLYLPTDRLSAVV

-312 PSDFAV
+312 PRDFAV

-356 RNADGGPCT
+356 RNADGSPCT

-380 PTLTIAAESDTY
+380 PTLTIAAGSDTY
-392 GLEIDT
+392 GYQIE
-398 VVFTVT
+398 
-404 RSGMIDSEIS
+404 
-414 GSVSL
+414 
-419 TQDDTYLPADSL
+419 
-431 NWTFTIPQDQTTATH
+431 
-446 TIHRARF
+446 
-453 TDTATQSGGLTATID
+453 
-468 AGDDYEVGTPGS
+468 
-480 ATVRM
+480 
-485 VVADPAITVRP
+485 
-496 EHAAYSFEEDDAA
+496 
-509 ATVAFVARTAPGLPR
+509 
-524 PNAGVDF
+524 
-531 SVSSV
+531 
-536 GRTDGAGSPGDY
+536 
-548 TAVSTVFAFE
+548 
-558 PGDFTASGSEW
+558 
-569 EARKEVA
+569 
-576 LSIVDDGET
+576 
-585 EGDETFDLKLER
+585 
-597 APGLQ
+597 
-602 ARVKFRQADGSV
+602 
-614 CPNDSC
+614 
-620 EVPVTLADPREV
+620 
-632 PVLTIAVQQESYG
+632 
-645 FGIDNVVFTVTRT
+645 NVVFTVTRN
-658 GTAEGETS
+658 GTAEGEIS
-666 GAVTLAQD
+666 GLVTLTQD
-674 EPFLSTF
+674 ENFMSSF
-681 LGWSFTIS
+681 FRWSFTIS

-698 VLRSLFNGNA
+698 VFRSLFNGNA

-727 MPGSAT
+727 MPGSAA

-752 RFAEGVGEATI
+752 RFAEGGAEATI

-770 PGVPPPV
+770 PDVPPP
-777 DTFPMQ
+777 DGTFPMQ

-801 LRTNVVFGPNDFT
+801 LRTNVVFGTADFT
-814 ATGGVWEA
+814 AAGDVWEA
-822 RKEVSLTIVDDDVTE
+822 RKEVSLTIVDDDVAE
-837 ADETV
+837 ADETI

-869 DVCTVPVT
+869 DVCTVSVT
-877 IAANDGTAVERI
+877 IAANDGPPVARI
-889 VISPVPPEA
+889 EITPVPPAA

-904 YYRKDDFLA
+904 YYIKDDFLA
-913 LPDGAV
+913 LPDDTV
-919 HGQGATLTF
+919 HGRGATLTF
-928 TLTLDT
+928 TLNLDT
-934 EVTVTGTPELVLDI
+934 AVTVTGTPELVLDI

-956 YTGGSS
+956 YTGGSG

-968 AWTVEKGDNDPDGLE
+968 TWTVEKGDNDPDGLE

-999 NSFVPETLSAQHF
+999 SNFVPETLPAQQF

-1027 VSGSASEGE
+1027 VSGSAREGE

-1062 LPHEKPSF
+1062 LPNEKPSL
-1070 HYAVNGPGRRQ
+1070 HYAENGPGRRQ

-1189 APVTVDYRTGDDPVN
+1189 APVTVDYRTGDDPFN

-1217 SGTLTFDPG
+1217 SGTLTFEAG

-1236 LADDHDESLETMRLI
+1236 LADDHDESFETMRLF

-1302 RQPGTEMTLAGQRV
+1302 REPGIEMTLAGQRV
-1316 GGRQDP
+1316 GGGQGS

-1329 ARLSDWL
+1329 AGLSDWL
-1336 EGDSDPAWPDRD
+1336 RGESDPAWPDRD

-1428 AGEGG
+1428 AGDGG

-1530 DAARGPDGGNL
+1530 DAARGPDGGGL
-1541 AAARALVTR
+1541 AAARASVTR

-1599 DPKSGLSAELR
+1599 DPKNGLSAELR
-1610 GRGLLTHDARGF
+1610 GRGLLTHEARGF

-1677 EASDTAELLSRRLDI
+1677 EASDTVDLLSRRLDI

-1707 IPEIGFGLSD
+1707 IPEIGFGFSD

-1734 GGGAFQLSAEARRY
+1734 GGGAFQLSAEARRH

-1753 NRPPEHGIGVRL
+1753 NRPPEHGIGVWL

>member
-1 MTAQTILGRI
+1 MTVQTILGRI

-99 NPPIIALRCTVPALI
+99 NPPVVALRLTVPALI
-114 AAAMLLGAGAP
+114 AAAMLLGTGAP

-132 DRPSVSIAA
+132 DQPSVSIAA
-141 ERGSYGF
+141 EHGSYGF
-148 GIDDVIFRLRRAGPA
+148 GIDDVIFKLRRAGPA

-196 DAELRIRARQF
+196 DAELRIQARQF

-295 TAARARVREAS
+295 TAARARVKEAS
-306 RKIAFK
+306 RKIAFE

-365 EDICTVP
+365 KDICTVP

-380 PTLTIAAESDTY
+380 PTLTIAAGSDTY

-398 VVFTVT
+398 VVLTVT
-404 RSGMIDSEIS
+404 RSGMSESEIS

-419 TQDDTYLPADSL
+419 TQDDTYLPGDSL
-431 NWTFTIPQDQTTATH
+431 NWAFTIPQDRTTATH

-453 TDTATQSGGLTATID
+453 TGGATQSGDLTATID

-485 VVADPAITVRP
+485 VVLNPAITVRP
-496 EHAAYSFEEDDAA
+496 EQAAYSFEEDDAA
-509 ATVAFVARTAPGLPR
+509 ATVVFVARTAPGLPR

-548 TAVSTVFAFE
+548 AAVSTMFAFE

-585 EGDETFDLKLER
+585 EGDETFDLKLDR
-597 APGLQ
+597 APGLPT
-602 ARVKFRQADGSV
+602 RVKFRQADGSV
-614 CPNDSC
+614 CPSGGC
-620 EVPVTLADPREV
+620 LTPVTLADPPED
-632 PVLTIAVQQESYG
+632 PVLTIAVQQESYV
-645 FGIDNVVFTVTRT
+645 FGIDTVVFTVTRT

-738 ADPAITVRPERAAY
+738 ADPAVTVRAERAAY

-770 PGVPPPV
+770 PEVPPP
-777 DTFPMQ
+777 DGTFPVQ

-801 LRTNVVFGPNDFT
+801 LGINVVFGPDDFT

-842 ELRLRPDPT
+842 DVRFRRT
-851 FTPERIRPRNA
+851 VFTPQRIRPRNA
-862 DGSACVD
+862 DGSACAD
-869 DVCTVPVT
+869 DVCTVSVT
-877 IAANDGTAVERI
+877 IAANDGPAVGRI
-889 VISPVPPEA
+889 VISPVPPAA

-904 YYRKDDFLA
+904 YYIKDDFLA
-913 LPDGAV
+913 LPDDTV
-919 HGQGATLTF
+919 HGRGATLTF
-928 TLTLDT
+928 TLNLDT

-956 YTGGSS
+956 YTGGSG

-968 AWTVEKGDNDPDGLE
+968 TWTAEKGDNDPDGLE

-999 NSFVPETLSAQHF
+999 NNFVPETIPAQQF
-1012 AEHRVRG
+1012 AKHRVRG

-1027 VSGSASEGE
+1027 VSGSAREGE
-1036 PFEIRVVRNGGFEEV
+1036 PFEIRVIRDGGFEEV

-1062 LPHEKPSF
+1062 LPHEKPSL

-1138 YLAEGPLEVT
+1138 YLAEGPLEAT
-1148 VPVIDTGLSLGEAG
+1148 VPVIDTGLPLGEAG
-1162 LRVHGAS
+1162 LRVHGTS
-1169 VREAPGAKLAF
+1169 VQEAPGAKLAF
-1180 KVSLSPHSE
+1180 KITLSPHSE
-1189 APVTVDYRTGDDPVN
+1189 DPVTVDYQTGDDPFN

-1217 SGTLTFDPG
+1217 SGTLTFEAG

-1236 LADDHDESLETMRLI
+1236 LADDHDESVETMRLF

-1279 LGRFG
+1279 LARFG

-1289 QVLGAVESRMRAA
+1289 QVLGAVESRVRAA
-1302 RQPGTEMTLAGQRV
+1302 RQPGIEMTLAGQRV
-1316 GGRQDP
+1316 GGGQGP

-1329 ARLSDWL
+1329 AGLSDWL
-1336 EGDSDPAWPDRD
+1336 RGESDPAWPDRD
-1348 GPTSLTSRGVTQGE
+1348 GPTSLTSRGMTQGE

-1428 AGEGG
+1428 AGDGG

-1452 GRLALSERV
+1452 GAPCALR
-1461 DAWGAAGYGT
+1461 A
-1471 GELSVTP
+1471 
-1478 KKPGTDEDGAT
+1478 
-1489 VRTDLH
+1489 
-1495 LRMAAAGLRGNLLD
+1495 
-1509 GGRDGLTLTGKTD
+1509 GGRMGRRRLRHGRALGDPEEAGDG
-1522 ALIVQTAS
+1522 
-1530 DAARGPDGGNL
+1530 RGRRHGPHGPAPPDGGGRPARESAGRWPGRPHL
-1541 AAARALVTR
+1541 DRQDRRADCADGVRRGARAGR
-1550 LRLGLEGSRPVSLS
+1550 RRPGRSP
-1564 GGASL
+1564 G
-1569 TPSVEIG
+1569 IG
-1576 VRHDGGDAE
+1576 
-1585 TGFGIDFGGGIAWS
+1585 
-1599 DPKSGLSAELR
+1599 DPCAPR
-1610 GRGLLTHDARGF
+1610 PGR
-1622 RERGF
+1622 
-1627 SGSLAWDPTPSS
+1627 
-1639 QSGPKLT
+1639 
-1646 LTQTVGA
+1646 V
-1653 SASGGADALLAR
+1653 
-1665 GTLAGLGASSGP
+1665 
-1677 EASDTAELLSRRLDI
+1677 
-1692 KFGYGFA
+1692 A
-1699 AGGGRFAS
+1699 AGQPQRRCQLDAV
-1707 IPEIGFGLSD
+1707 
-1717 TGRDFSLGWRL
+1717 GRD
-1728 AGDRSG
+1728 
-1734 GGGAFQLSAEARRY
+1734 RRA
-1748 ETDGG
+1748 
-1753 NRPPEHGIGVRL
+1753 P
-1765 SARW
+1765 

>member
-1 MTAQTILGRI
+1 
-11 FRSVWVERPPGRGA
+11 
-25 VNCRP
+25 
-30 SLATAGTPPEP
+30 
-41 DSGFRGRAPDPDAAP
+41 
-56 RTASRARRFR
+56 
-66 FRWNQLVT
+66 
-74 DGHTVAAAARIAAPE
+74 
-89 TRSRRRRPVF
+89 
-99 NPPIIALRCTVPALI
+99 
-114 AAAMLLGAGAP
+114 MLLGAGAP

-148 GIDDVIFRLRRAGPA
+148 GIDDVIFRLTRAGPA

-312 PSDFAV
+312 PRDFAV

-356 RNADGGPCT
+356 RNADGSPCT

-380 PTLTIAAESDTY
+380 PTLTIAAGSDTY
-392 GLEIDT
+392 GYQIE
-398 VVFTVT
+398 
-404 RSGMIDSEIS
+404 
-414 GSVSL
+414 
-419 TQDDTYLPADSL
+419 
-431 NWTFTIPQDQTTATH
+431 
-446 TIHRARF
+446 
-453 TDTATQSGGLTATID
+453 
-468 AGDDYEVGTPGS
+468 
-480 ATVRM
+480 
-485 VVADPAITVRP
+485 
-496 EHAAYSFEEDDAA
+496 
-509 ATVAFVARTAPGLPR
+509 
-524 PNAGVDF
+524 
-531 SVSSV
+531 
-536 GRTDGAGSPGDY
+536 
-548 TAVSTVFAFE
+548 
-558 PGDFTASGSEW
+558 
-569 EARKEVA
+569 
-576 LSIVDDGET
+576 
-585 EGDETFDLKLER
+585 
-597 APGLQ
+597 
-602 ARVKFRQADGSV
+602 
-614 CPNDSC
+614 
-620 EVPVTLADPREV
+620 
-632 PVLTIAVQQESYG
+632 
-645 FGIDNVVFTVTRT
+645 NVVFTVTRN
-658 GTAEGETS
+658 GTAEGEIS
-666 GAVTLAQD
+666 GLVTLTQD
-674 EPFLSTF
+674 ENFMSSF
-681 LGWSFTIS
+681 FRWSFTIS

-719 AGDGYTVG
+719 AGDGYTAG

-752 RFAEGVGEATI
+752 RFAEGGAEATI

-770 PGVPPPV
+770 PDVPPP
-777 DTFPMQ
+777 DGTFPMQ

-801 LRTNVVFGPNDFT
+801 LRTNVVFGTADFT
-814 ATGGVWEA
+814 AAGDVWEA
-822 RKEVSLTIVDDDVTE
+822 RKEVSLTIVDDDVAE
-837 ADETV
+837 ADETI

-851 FTPERIRPRNA
+851 FTPQRIRPRNA

-869 DVCTVPVT
+869 DVCTVSVT
-877 IAANDGTAVERI
+877 VAANDGPPVARI
-889 VISPVPPEA
+889 EITPVPPAA

-904 YYRKDDFLA
+904 YYIKDDFLA
-913 LPDGAV
+913 LPDDTV
-919 HGQGATLTF
+919 HGRGATLTF
-928 TLTLDT
+928 TLNLDT

-956 YTGGSS
+956 YSGGSG
-962 SRQLTF
+962 SRQQTF
-968 AWTVEKGDNDPDGLE
+968 TWTVEKGDNDPDGLE

-994 RDTQG
+994 RDTEG
-999 NSFVPETLSAQHF
+999 NSFVPQTLSAQHF

-1027 VSGSASEGE
+1027 VSDSAREGE
-1036 PFEIRVVRNGGFEEV
+1036 PFEIRVVRNGSYDEV

-1081 FDFDHGAANEPG
+1081 FDFDHGAVNEPG

-1124 GFQLTPPLGDYRAW
+1124 GFHLTPPLGDYRAW

-1204 EPKAVAGEDYVAT
+1204 ESKAVAGEDYVAT
-1217 SGTLTFDPG
+1217 SGTLTFEAG

-1236 LADDHDESLETMRLI
+1236 LADDHDETFETMRLF

-1265 LGVIKNTGPIPKAW
+1265 LGVINNTGPIPKAW

-1302 RQPGTEMTLAGQRV
+1302 REPGIEMTLAGQRV
-1316 GGRQDP
+1316 GGGQDP

-1368 FAVTAEAGRNEHV
+1368 FAVTAEAGRNEHA

-1428 AGEGG
+1428 AGDGG

-1530 DAARGPDGGNL
+1530 DAARGPDGGGL
-1541 AAARALVTR
+1541 AAARASVTR

-1585 TGFGIDFGGGIAWS
+1585 TGFGMDFGGGIAWS

-1610 GRGLLTHDARGF
+1610 GRGLLTHEARGF

-1677 EASDTAELLSRRLDI
+1677 EASDTADLLSRRLDI

>member
-56 RTASRARRFR
+56 RMASRARRIR

-89 TRSRRRRPVF
+89 TRSRRRHPVF
-99 NPPIIALRCTVPALI
+99 NPPVVALRLTVPALI

-148 GIDDVIFRLRRAGPA
+148 GIDDVIFKLRRAGPA

-306 RKIAFK
+306 RNIAFK
-312 PSDFAV
+312 PRDFAV

-348 STPDRIRP
+348 STPERIRP

-380 PTLTIAAESDTY
+380 PTLTIAAGSDTY
-392 GLEIDT
+392 GYEIDN

-404 RSGMIDSEIS
+404 REGMSGSEIS
-414 GSVSL
+414 GSVTL
-419 TQDDTYLPADSL
+419 TQDDTYLPAGSL
-431 NWTFTIPQDQTTATH
+431 SWTFTIPQDQTAVTH
-446 TIHRARF
+446 TLSWWAF
-453 TDTATQSGGLTATID
+453 TGGATQSGELTATID
-468 AGDDYEVGTPGS
+468 SGDGYTVGTPGS

-496 EHAAYSFEEDDAA
+496 EHAAYSFDEDDAA
-509 ATVAFVARTAPGLPR
+509 ATVVFVARTAPRLPR

-536 GRTDGAGSPGDY
+536 GREDGAGSPGDY
-548 TAVSTVFAFE
+548 AAVSTVVAFE

-597 APGLQ
+597 APGLPT
-602 ARVKFRQADGSV
+602 RVKFRQADGSI
-614 CPNDSC
+614 CPNDTC
-620 EVPVTLADPREV
+620 EVPVTLADPPED
-632 PVLTIAVQQESYG
+632 PILTIAARQESYG
-645 FGIDNVVFTVTRT
+645 FGIDTVVFTVTRS

-666 GAVTLAQD
+666 GAATLAQD

-738 ADPAITVRPERAAY
+738 ADPAVTVRAERAAY

-770 PGVPPPV
+770 PEVPPP
-777 DTFPMQ
+777 DGTFPVQ

-801 LRTNVVFGPNDFT
+801 LRTNVVFGTADFT
-814 ATGGVWEA
+814 AAGDVWEA
-822 RKEVSLTIVDDDVTE
+822 RKEVSLTIVDDDVAE
-837 ADETV
+837 ADEII
-842 ELRLRPDPT
+842 ELRLRPNHD
-851 FTPERIRPRNA
+851 FTPQRIRPRNA
-862 DGSACVD
+862 DGSACAD
-869 DVCTVPVT
+869 DVCTVSVT
-877 IAANDGTAVERI
+877 IAANDGPAVGRI
-889 VISPVPPEA
+889 VISPVPPAA

-904 YYRKDDFLA
+904 YYIKDDFLA
-913 LPDGAV
+913 LPDDTV
-919 HGQGATLTF
+919 HGRGATLTF
-928 TLTLDT
+928 TLNLDT

-956 YTGGSS
+956 YTGGSG

-968 AWTVEKGDNDPDGLE
+968 TWTVEKGDNDPDGLE

-999 NSFVPETLSAQHF
+999 NNFVPETIPAQQF
-1012 AEHRVRG
+1012 AKHRVRG

-1027 VSGSASEGE
+1027 VSGSAREGE
-1036 PFEIRVVRNGGFEEV
+1036 PFEIRVIRDGGFEEV

-1062 LPHEKPSF
+1062 LPHIKPSF
-1070 HYAVNGPGRRQ
+1070 HYAENGPGRRQ
-1081 FDFDHGAANEPG
+1081 VDFDHGAANEPG
-1093 VRVSTRT
+1093 VRMSTRT
-1100 VTPVGDGVADASRTL
+1100 VTPPGDGVADASRTL
-1115 TIRLTGTDA
+1115 TVRLTGTDA
-1124 GFQLTPPLGDYRAW
+1124 GFHSTPPLGDYRAW
-1138 YLAEGPLEVT
+1138 YLAEGPLEAT
-1148 VPVIDTGLSLGEAG
+1148 VQVIDTGLPLAEAG

-1180 KVSLSPHSE
+1180 KITLSPHSE
-1189 APVTVDYRTGDDPVN
+1189 APVTVDYQTGDDPFN
-1204 EPKAVAGEDYVAT
+1204 EPKAIAGEDYVVT

-1226 ETLKTVEVEV
+1226 ETQKTVEVEV
-1236 LADDHDESLETMRLI
+1236 LADDHDESFETMRLF

-1279 LGRFG
+1279 LARFG

-1302 RQPGTEMTLAGQRV
+1302 RQPGIEMTLAGQRA
-1316 GGRQDP
+1316 GGGQGP
-1322 ARASDET
+1322 ARASDKT
-1329 ARLSDWL
+1329 AGLSDWL
-1336 EGDSDPAWPDRD
+1336 RVESDPAWPDRD
-1348 GPTSLTSRGVTQGE
+1348 SPKSLTSRGVTQGE

-1368 FAVTAEAGRNEHV
+1368 FAVTAETGQHGYAT
-1381 SLWGRGAVS
+1381 LWGRGAVT
-1390 RFDGREGDLTL
+1390 RFEGREGDLTL

-1428 AGEGG
+1428 AGDGG

-1530 DAARGPDGGNL
+1530 DAARGPDGGGL
-1541 AAARALVTR
+1541 AAARASVTR
-1550 LRLGLEGSRPVSLS
+1550 LRLGLEGSLPVSLS

-1677 EASDTAELLSRRLDI
+1677 EASDTADLLSRRLDI
-1692 KFGYGFA
+1692 KFGYGLA

-1734 GGGAFQLSAEARRY
+1734 GGGAFQLSAEARRH

>member
-1 MTAQTILGRI
+1 
-11 FRSVWVERPPGRGA
+11 
-25 VNCRP
+25 
-30 SLATAGTPPEP
+30 
-41 DSGFRGRAPDPDAAP
+41 
-56 RTASRARRFR
+56 
-66 FRWNQLVT
+66 
-74 DGHTVAAAARIAAPE
+74 
-89 TRSRRRRPVF
+89 
-99 NPPIIALRCTVPALI
+99 
-114 AAAMLLGAGAP
+114 MLLGAGEP

-148 GIDDVIFRLRRAGPA
+148 GIDDVIFKLRRAGPA

-306 RKIAFK
+306 RNIAFK
-312 PSDFAV
+312 PRDFAV

-348 STPDRIRP
+348 STPERIRP

-380 PTLTIAAESDTY
+380 PTLTIAAGSDTY
-392 GLEIDT
+392 GYEIDN

-404 RSGMIDSEIS
+404 REGMSGSEIS
-414 GSVSL
+414 GSVTL
-419 TQDDTYLPADSL
+419 TQDDTYLPAGSL
-431 NWTFTIPQDQTTATH
+431 SWTFTIPQDQTAVTH
-446 TIHRARF
+446 TLSWWAF
-453 TDTATQSGGLTATID
+453 TGGATQSGELTATID
-468 AGDDYEVGTPGS
+468 SGDGYTVGTPGS

-496 EHAAYSFEEDDAA
+496 EHAAYSFDEDDAA
-509 ATVAFVARTAPGLPR
+509 ATVVFVARTAPRLPR

-536 GRTDGAGSPGDY
+536 GREDGAGSPGDY
-548 TAVSTVFAFE
+548 AAVSTVVAFE

-597 APGLQ
+597 APGLPT
-602 ARVKFRQADGSV
+602 RVKFRQADGSI
-614 CPNDSC
+614 CPNDTC
-620 EVPVTLADPREV
+620 EVPVTLADPPED
-632 PVLTIAVQQESYG
+632 PILTIAARQESYG
-645 FGIDNVVFTVTRT
+645 FGIDTVVFTVTRS

-738 ADPAITVRPERAAY
+738 ADPAVTVRAERAAY

-770 PGVPPPV
+770 PEVPPP
-777 DTFPMQ
+777 DGTFPVQ

-801 LRTNVVFGPNDFT
+801 LRTNVVFGTADFT
-814 ATGGVWEA
+814 AAGDVWEA
-822 RKEVSLTIVDDDVTE
+822 RKEVSLTIVDDDVAE
-837 ADETV
+837 ADEII
-842 ELRLRPDPT
+842 ELRLRPNHD
-851 FTPERIRPRNA
+851 FTPQRIRPRNA
-862 DGSACVD
+862 DGSACAD
-869 DVCTVPVT
+869 DVCTVSVT
-877 IAANDGTAVERI
+877 IAANDGPAVGRI
-889 VISPVPPEA
+889 VISPVPPAA

-904 YYRKDDFLA
+904 YYIKDDFLA
-913 LPDGAV
+913 LPDDTV
-919 HGQGATLTF
+919 HGRGATLTF
-928 TLTLDT
+928 TLNLDT

-956 YTGGSS
+956 YTGGSG

-968 AWTVEKGDNDPDGLE
+968 TWTAEKGDNDPDGLE

-999 NSFVPETLSAQHF
+999 NNFVPETIPAQQF
-1012 AEHRVRG
+1012 AKHRVRG

-1027 VSGSASEGE
+1027 VSGSAREGE
-1036 PFEIRVVRNGGFEEV
+1036 PFEIRVIRDGGFEEV

-1062 LPHEKPSF
+1062 LPHIKPSF
-1070 HYAVNGPGRRQ
+1070 HYAENGPGRRQ
-1081 FDFDHGAANEPG
+1081 VDFDHGAANEPG
-1093 VRVSTRT
+1093 VRMSTRT
-1100 VTPVGDGVADASRTL
+1100 VTPPGDGVADASRTL
-1115 TIRLTGTDA
+1115 TVRLTGTDA
-1124 GFQLTPPLGDYRAW
+1124 GFHSTPPLGDYRAW
-1138 YLAEGPLEVT
+1138 YLAEGPLEAT
-1148 VPVIDTGLSLGEAG
+1148 VQVIDTGLPLAEAG

-1180 KVSLSPHSE
+1180 KITLSPHSE
-1189 APVTVDYRTGDDPVN
+1189 APVTVDYQTGDDPFN
-1204 EPKAVAGEDYVAT
+1204 EPKAIAGEDYVVT

-1226 ETLKTVEVEV
+1226 ETQKTVEVEV
-1236 LADDHDESLETMRLI
+1236 LADDHDESFETMRLF

-1279 LGRFG
+1279 LARFG

-1302 RQPGTEMTLAGQRV
+1302 RQPGIEMTLAGQRA
-1316 GGRQDP
+1316 GGGQGP
-1322 ARASDET
+1322 ARASDKT
-1329 ARLSDWL
+1329 AGLSDWL
-1336 EGDSDPAWPDRD
+1336 RVESDPAWPDRD
-1348 GPTSLTSRGVTQGE
+1348 SPKSLTSRGVTQGE

-1368 FAVTAEAGRNEHV
+1368 FAVTAETGQHGYAT
-1381 SLWGRGAVS
+1381 LWGRGAVT
-1390 RFDGREGDLTL
+1390 RFEGREGDLTL

-1428 AGEGG
+1428 AGDGG

-1530 DAARGPDGGNL
+1530 DAARGPDGGGL
-1541 AAARALVTR
+1541 AAARASVTR
-1550 LRLGLEGSRPVSLS
+1550 LRLGLEGSLPVSLS

-1677 EASDTAELLSRRLDI
+1677 EASDTADLLSRRLDI
-1692 KFGYGFA
+1692 KFGYGLA

-1734 GGGAFQLSAEARRY
+1734 GGGAFQLSAEARRH

>member
-30 SLATAGTPPEP
+30 SRAAAGTPPEP
-41 DSGFRGRAPDPDAAP
+41 DSGFRGRAPEPDAAP

-99 NPPIIALRCTVPALI
+99 NPPIIALRLTVPALI

-148 GIDDVIFRLRRAGPA
+148 GIDDVIFKLRRAGPA

-241 KDPAITVRT
+241 KDPAITVR
-250 EQASYTVDPD
+250 S
-260 HGAVRVTF
+260 
-268 VARTAAGLPRPG
+268 
-280 KAFSM
+280 
-285 AVSSKAKSDE
+285 
-295 TAARARVREAS
+295 
-306 RKIAFK
+306 
-312 PSDFAV
+312 
-318 EGGEWEARK
+318 
-327 TVSISMA
+327 
-334 DSDEGMEVRFQRAA
+334 
-348 STPDRIRP
+348 
-356 RNADGGPCT
+356 
-365 EDICTVP
+365 
-372 IFMLAGDE
+372 
-380 PTLTIAAESDTY
+380 
-392 GLEIDT
+392 
-398 VVFTVT
+398 
-404 RSGMIDSEIS
+404 
-414 GSVSL
+414 
-419 TQDDTYLPADSL
+419 
-431 NWTFTIPQDQTTATH
+431 
-446 TIHRARF
+446 
-453 TDTATQSGGLTATID
+453 
-468 AGDDYEVGTPGS
+468 
-480 ATVRM
+480 
-485 VVADPAITVRP
+485 
-496 EHAAYSFEEDDAA
+496 EHAAYSFDEDDAA
-509 ATVAFVARTAPGLPR
+509 ATVVFVARTAPGLPR

-548 TAVSTVFAFE
+548 AAVSTVFAFE

-602 ARVKFRQADGSV
+602 PRVKFRQADGSV
-614 CPNDSC
+614 CPNDTC

-632 PVLTIAVQQESYG
+632 PVLTIAAQQENYG
-645 FGIDNVVFTVTRT
+645 FGIDTVVFTVTRT
-658 GTAEGETS
+658 GTAEGEIS
-666 GAVTLAQD
+666 GAVNLTQD
-674 EPFLSTF
+674 ENFMSSF
-681 LGWSFTIS
+681 FRWSFTIS

-770 PGVPPPV
+770 PDVPPP
-777 DTFPMQ
+777 DGTFPMQ

-801 LRTNVVFGPNDFT
+801 LRTNVVFGTADFT
-814 ATGGVWEA
+814 AAGDVWEA
-822 RKEVSLTIVDDDVTE
+822 RKEVSLTIVDDDVAE
-837 ADETV
+837 ADETI

-869 DVCTVPVT
+869 DVCTVSVT

-904 YYRKDDFLA
+904 YYRKDEFLA

-919 HGQGATLTF
+919 HGRGATLTF
-928 TLTLDT
+928 TLNLDT

-956 YTGGSS
+956 YTGGSG

-968 AWTVEKGDNDPDGLE
+968 TWTVEKGDNDPDGLE

-999 NSFVPETLSAQHF
+999 SNFVPETIPAQQF

-1027 VSGSASEGE
+1027 VSGSAREGE

-1124 GFQLTPPLGDYRAW
+1124 GFHLTPPLGDYRAW

-1148 VPVIDTGLSLGEAG
+1148 VPVIDTGLPLGEAG

-1217 SGTLTFDPG
+1217 SGTLTFEAG

-1236 LADDHDESLETMRLI
+1236 LADDHDESLETMRLF

-1279 LGRFG
+1279 LARFG

-1302 RQPGTEMTLAGQRV
+1302 RQPGIEMTLAGQRV
-1316 GGRQDP
+1316 GGGQGP

-1329 ARLSDWL
+1329 AGLSDWL
-1336 EGDSDPAWPDRD
+1336 RGESD

-1390 RFDGREGDLTL
+1390 RFDGREADLTL

-1428 AGEGG
+1428 AGDGG

-1530 DAARGPDGGNL
+1530 DAARGPDGGGL
-1541 AAARALVTR
+1541 AAARASVTR

-1599 DPKSGLSAELR
+1599 DPKNGLSAELR
-1610 GRGLLTHDARGF
+1610 GRGLLTHEARGF

-1646 LTQTVGA
+1646 LTQTVGT

-1677 EASDTAELLSRRLDI
+1677 EASDTADLLSRRLDI

-1728 AGDRSG
+1728 VGDRSG
-1734 GGGAFQLSAEARRY
+1734 GGSAFQLSAEARRY

>member
-148 GIDDVIFRLRRAGPA
+148 GIDDVIFKLRRAGPA

-241 KDPAITVRT
+241 KDPAITVR
-250 EQASYTVDPD
+250 S
-260 HGAVRVTF
+260 
-268 VARTAAGLPRPG
+268 
-280 KAFSM
+280 
-285 AVSSKAKSDE
+285 
-295 TAARARVREAS
+295 
-306 RKIAFK
+306 
-312 PSDFAV
+312 
-318 EGGEWEARK
+318 
-327 TVSISMA
+327 
-334 DSDEGMEVRFQRAA
+334 
-348 STPDRIRP
+348 
-356 RNADGGPCT
+356 
-365 EDICTVP
+365 
-372 IFMLAGDE
+372 
-380 PTLTIAAESDTY
+380 
-392 GLEIDT
+392 
-398 VVFTVT
+398 
-404 RSGMIDSEIS
+404 
-414 GSVSL
+414 
-419 TQDDTYLPADSL
+419 
-431 NWTFTIPQDQTTATH
+431 
-446 TIHRARF
+446 
-453 TDTATQSGGLTATID
+453 
-468 AGDDYEVGTPGS
+468 
-480 ATVRM
+480 
-485 VVADPAITVRP
+485 
-496 EHAAYSFEEDDAA
+496 EHAAYSFDEDDAA
-509 ATVAFVARTAPGLPR
+509 ATVVFVARTAPGLPR
-524 PNAGVDF
+524 PNVGVDF

-548 TAVSTVFAFE
+548 AAVSTVVAFE

-597 APGLQ
+597 APGLPT
-602 ARVKFRQADGSV
+602 RVKFRQADGSI
-614 CPNDSC
+614 CPNDTC
-620 EVPVTLADPREV
+620 EVPVTLADPPED
-632 PVLTIAVQQESYG
+632 PILTIAARQESYG
-645 FGIDNVVFTVTRT
+645 FGIDTVVFTVTRS

-738 ADPAITVRPERAAY
+738 ADPAVTVRAERAAY

-770 PGVPPPV
+770 PEVPPP
-777 DTFPMQ
+777 DGTFPVQ

-801 LRTNVVFGPNDFT
+801 LRTNVVFGTADFT
-814 ATGGVWEA
+814 AAGDVWEA
-822 RKEVSLTIVDDDVTE
+822 RKEVSLTIVDDDVAE
-837 ADETV
+837 ADEII
-842 ELRLRPDPT
+842 ELRLRPNHD
-851 FTPERIRPRNA
+851 FTPQRIRPRNA
-862 DGSACVD
+862 DGSACAD
-869 DVCTVPVT
+869 DVCTVSVT
-877 IAANDGTAVERI
+877 IAANDGPAVGRI
-889 VISPVPPEA
+889 VISPVPPAA

-904 YYRKDDFLA
+904 YYIKDDFLA
-913 LPDGAV
+913 LPDDTV
-919 HGQGATLTF
+919 HGRGATLTF
-928 TLTLDT
+928 TLNLDT

-956 YTGGSS
+956 YTGGSG

-968 AWTVEKGDNDPDGLE
+968 TWTAEKGDNDPDGLE

-999 NSFVPETLSAQHF
+999 NNFVPETIPAQQF
-1012 AEHRVRG
+1012 AKHRVRG

-1027 VSGSASEGE
+1027 VSGSAREGE
-1036 PFEIRVVRNGGFEEV
+1036 PFEIRVIRDGGFEEV

-1062 LPHEKPSF
+1062 LPHIKPSF
-1070 HYAVNGPGRRQ
+1070 HYAENGPGRRQ
-1081 FDFDHGAANEPG
+1081 VDFDHGAANEPG
-1093 VRVSTRT
+1093 VRMSTRT
-1100 VTPVGDGVADASRTL
+1100 VTPPGDGVADASRTL
-1115 TIRLTGTDA
+1115 TVRLTGTDA
-1124 GFQLTPPLGDYRAW
+1124 GFHSTPPLGDYRAW
-1138 YLAEGPLEVT
+1138 YLAEGPLEAT
-1148 VPVIDTGLSLGEAG
+1148 VQVIDTGLSLAEAG

-1180 KVSLSPHSE
+1180 KITLSPHSE
-1189 APVTVDYRTGDDPVN
+1189 APVTVDYQTGDDPFN
-1204 EPKAVAGEDYVAT
+1204 EPKAIAGEDYVVT

-1226 ETLKTVEVEV
+1226 ETQKTVEVEV
-1236 LADDHDESLETMRLI
+1236 LADDHDESFETMRLF

-1279 LGRFG
+1279 LARFG

-1302 RQPGTEMTLAGQRV
+1302 RQPGIEMTLAGQRV
-1316 GGRQDP
+1316 GGGQGP
-1322 ARASDET
+1322 ARASDKT
-1329 ARLSDWL
+1329 AGLSDWL
-1336 EGDSDPAWPDRD
+1336 RVESDPAWPDRD
-1348 GPTSLTSRGVTQGE
+1348 SPKSLTSRGVTQGE

-1368 FAVTAEAGRNEHV
+1368 FAVTAETGQHGYAT
-1381 SLWGRGAVS
+1381 LWGRGAVT
-1390 RFDGREGDLTL
+1390 RFEGREGDLTL

-1428 AGEGG
+1428 AGDGG

-1530 DAARGPDGGNL
+1530 DAARGPDGGGL
-1541 AAARALVTR
+1541 AAARASVTR
-1550 LRLGLEGSRPVSLS
+1550 LRLGLEGSLPVSLS

-1677 EASDTAELLSRRLDI
+1677 EASDTADLLSRRLDI

-1734 GGGAFQLSAEARRY
+1734 GGGAFQLSAEARRH

>member
-11 FRSVWVERPPGRGA
+11 FRSVWVERHPGRGA

-312 PSDFAV
+312 PRDFAV
-318 EGGEWEARK
+318 EGGDWEARK

-356 RNADGGPCT
+356 RNADGSPCT

-380 PTLTIAAESDTY
+380 PTLTIAAGSDTY
-392 GLEIDT
+392 GYQIE
-398 VVFTVT
+398 
-404 RSGMIDSEIS
+404 
-414 GSVSL
+414 
-419 TQDDTYLPADSL
+419 
-431 NWTFTIPQDQTTATH
+431 
-446 TIHRARF
+446 
-453 TDTATQSGGLTATID
+453 
-468 AGDDYEVGTPGS
+468 
-480 ATVRM
+480 
-485 VVADPAITVRP
+485 
-496 EHAAYSFEEDDAA
+496 
-509 ATVAFVARTAPGLPR
+509 
-524 PNAGVDF
+524 
-531 SVSSV
+531 
-536 GRTDGAGSPGDY
+536 
-548 TAVSTVFAFE
+548 
-558 PGDFTASGSEW
+558 
-569 EARKEVA
+569 
-576 LSIVDDGET
+576 
-585 EGDETFDLKLER
+585 
-597 APGLQ
+597 
-602 ARVKFRQADGSV
+602 
-614 CPNDSC
+614 
-620 EVPVTLADPREV
+620 
-632 PVLTIAVQQESYG
+632 
-645 FGIDNVVFTVTRT
+645 NVVFTVTRN
-658 GTAEGETS
+658 GTAEGEIS
-666 GAVTLAQD
+666 GAVNLTQD
-674 EPFLSTF
+674 ENFMSSF
-681 LGWSFTIS
+681 FRWSFTIS

-719 AGDGYTVG
+719 AGDGYTAG

-752 RFAEGVGEATI
+752 RFAEGGAEATI

-770 PGVPPPV
+770 PDVPPP
-777 DTFPMQ
+777 DGTFPMQ

-801 LRTNVVFGPNDFT
+801 LRTNVVFGTADFT
-814 ATGGVWEA
+814 AAGDVWEA
-822 RKEVSLTIVDDDVTE
+822 RKEVSLTIVDDDVAE
-837 ADETV
+837 ADETI

-869 DVCTVPVT
+869 DVCTVSVT
-877 IAANDGTAVERI
+877 IAANDGPPVARI
-889 VISPVPPEA
+889 EITPVPPAA

-904 YYRKDDFLA
+904 YYIKDDFLA
-913 LPDGAV
+913 LPDGTV
-919 HGQGATLTF
+919 HGRGATLTF
-928 TLTLDT
+928 TLNLDT

-956 YTGGSS
+956 YSGGSG
-962 SRQLTF
+962 SRQQTF
-968 AWTVEKGDNDPDGLE
+968 TWTVEKGDNDPDGLE

-994 RDTQG
+994 RDTEG
-999 NSFVPETLSAQHF
+999 NNFVPETIPAQQF

-1027 VSGSASEGE
+1027 VSGSAREGE

-1217 SGTLTFDPG
+1217 SGTLTFEAG

-1236 LADDHDESLETMRLI
+1236 LADDHDESFETMRLF

-1302 RQPGTEMTLAGQRV
+1302 RQPGIEMTLAGQRV
-1316 GGRQDP
+1316 GGGQGS

-1329 ARLSDWL
+1329 AGLSDWL
-1336 EGDSDPAWPDRD
+1336 RVESDPAWPDRD

-1368 FAVTAEAGRNEHV
+1368 FAVTAEAGLNEHV

-1428 AGEGG
+1428 AGDGG

-1444 TLTGLYPW
+1444 MLTGLYPW

-1495 LRMAAAGLRGNLLD
+1495 FRMAAAGLRGNLLD

-1541 AAARALVTR
+1541 AAARASVTR

-1564 GGASL
+1564 SGASL

-1599 DPKSGLSAELR
+1599 DPKNGLSAELR
-1610 GRGLLTHDARGF
+1610 GRGLLTHEARGF

-1677 EASDTAELLSRRLDI
+1677 EASDTADLLSRRLDI

>member
-176 HLYLPTDRLNAVV
+176 HLYLPTDRLSAVV

-312 PSDFAV
+312 PRDFAV

-356 RNADGGPCT
+356 RNADGSPCT

-380 PTLTIAAESDTY
+380 PTLTIAAGSDTY
-392 GLEIDT
+392 GYQIEN

-404 RSGMIDSEIS
+404 RNGTAEGEIS
-414 GSVSL
+414 GLVTL
-419 TQDDTYLPADSL
+419 TQDENFVSSFSRVS
-431 NWTFTIPQDQTTATH
+431 FTIPANETS
-446 TIHRARF
+446 
-453 TDTATQSGGLTATID
+453 TDVELFRSLFDGDATQSGGLTATIEAED
-468 AGDDYEVGTPGS
+468 GYTVGTPGS

-485 VVADPAITVRP
+485 VVADPAVTVR
-496 EHAAYSFEEDDAA
+496 A
-509 ATVAFVARTAPGLPR
+509 
-524 PNAGVDF
+524 
-531 SVSSV
+531 
-536 GRTDGAGSPGDY
+536 
-548 TAVSTVFAFE
+548 
-558 PGDFTASGSEW
+558 
-569 EARKEVA
+569 
-576 LSIVDDGET
+576 
-585 EGDETFDLKLER
+585 
-597 APGLQ
+597 
-602 ARVKFRQADGSV
+602 
-614 CPNDSC
+614 
-620 EVPVTLADPREV
+620 
-632 PVLTIAVQQESYG
+632 
-645 FGIDNVVFTVTRT
+645 
-658 GTAEGETS
+658 
-666 GAVTLAQD
+666 
-674 EPFLSTF
+674 
-681 LGWSFTIS
+681 
-689 ADETSTEVE
+689 
-698 VLRSLFNGNA
+698 
-708 TQSGNLTATIE
+708 
-719 AGDGYTVG
+719 
-727 MPGSAT
+727 
-733 VRMVV
+733 
-738 ADPAITVRPERAAY
+738 ERAAY

-770 PGVPPPV
+770 PDVPPPV
-777 DTFPMQ
+777 DTFPML

-801 LRTNVVFGPNDFT
+801 LRTNVVFGPDDFT

-822 RKEVSLTIVDDDVTE
+822 RKEVSLTIVDDDVAE

-842 ELRLRPDPT
+842 ELRLRPNPD
-851 FTPERIRPRNA
+851 FTPQRIRPRHA
-862 DGSACVD
+862 DGSACAD

-877 IAANDGTAVERI
+877 IAANDGPAVGRI
-889 VISPVPPEA
+889 AISPVPPEA

-904 YYRKDDFLA
+904 FYRKDDFLA

-934 EVTVTGTPELVLDI
+934 EVTVTGSPELVLDI
-948 FDRERRAR
+948 YDRERRAR
-956 YTGGSS
+956 YAGGSG

-968 AWTVEKGDNDPDGLE
+968 TWTVAKGDNDPDGLE

-999 NSFVPETLSAQHF
+999 SNFVSQTLPAQHF

-1019 GLHAMRLE
+1019 GLFAMRIE
-1027 VSGSASEGE
+1027 VSGSAREGE

-1148 VPVIDTGLSLGEAG
+1148 VPVIDTGLPLGEAG

-1217 SGTLTFDPG
+1217 SGTLTFEAG

-1236 LADDHDESLETMRLI
+1236 LADDHDESFETMRLF

-1302 RQPGTEMTLAGQRV
+1302 REPGIEMTLAGQRV
-1316 GGRQDP
+1316 GGGQDP

-1329 ARLSDWL
+1329 AGLSDWL
-1336 EGDSDPAWPDRD
+1336 RGESDPAWPDRD

-1408 MVGVDWARENWTAGL
+1408 MVGVDWARENWIAGL

-1428 AGEGG
+1428 AGDGG

-1444 TLTGLYPW
+1444 ALTGLYPW

-1478 KKPGTDEDGAT
+1478 KKPGTDEHGAT

-1495 LRMAAAGLRGNLLD
+1495 LWMAAAGLRGNLLD

-1530 DAARGPDGGNL
+1530 DAARGPDGGGL
-1541 AAARALVTR
+1541 AAARASVTR

-1564 GGASL
+1564 GGASM

-1599 DPKSGLSAELR
+1599 DPKNGLSAELR
-1610 GRGLLTHDARGF
+1610 GRGLLTHEARGF

-1665 GTLAGLGASSGP
+1665 GTLAGLGANSGP
-1677 EASDTAELLSRRLDI
+1677 EASDTADLLSRRLDI

>member
-25 VNCRP
+25 VKCRP
-30 SLATAGTPPEP
+30 CLATAGTPPEP
-41 DSGFRGRAPDPDAAP
+41 DSGFRGRDPDPDAAP

-148 GIDDVIFRLRRAGPA
+148 GIDDVIFKLRRAGPA

-241 KDPAITVRT
+241 KDPAITVR
-250 EQASYTVDPD
+250 
-260 HGAVRVTF
+260 
-268 VARTAAGLPRPG
+268 
-280 KAFSM
+280 
-285 AVSSKAKSDE
+285 
-295 TAARARVREAS
+295 
-306 RKIAFK
+306 
-312 PSDFAV
+312 
-318 EGGEWEARK
+318 
-327 TVSISMA
+327 
-334 DSDEGMEVRFQRAA
+334 
-348 STPDRIRP
+348 
-356 RNADGGPCT
+356 
-365 EDICTVP
+365 
-372 IFMLAGDE
+372 
-380 PTLTIAAESDTY
+380 
-392 GLEIDT
+392 
-398 VVFTVT
+398 
-404 RSGMIDSEIS
+404 
-414 GSVSL
+414 
-419 TQDDTYLPADSL
+419 
-431 NWTFTIPQDQTTATH
+431 
-446 TIHRARF
+446 
-453 TDTATQSGGLTATID
+453 
-468 AGDDYEVGTPGS
+468 
-480 ATVRM
+480 
-485 VVADPAITVRP
+485 P
-496 EHAAYSFEEDDAA
+496 EHAAYSFDEDDAT
-509 ATVAFVARTAPGLPR
+509 ATVVFVAGTAPGLPR

-536 GRTDGAGSPGDY
+536 GREDGAGSPGDY
-548 TAVSTVFAFE
+548 AAVSTVFAFE

-658 GTAEGETS
+658 GTAEGEIS
-666 GAVTLAQD
+666 GAVDLTQD
-674 EPFLSTF
+674 ENFEGSF
-681 LGWSFTIS
+681 SRVSFTIP
-689 ADETSTEVE
+689 ANETSTDVE
-698 VLRSLFNGNA
+698 LFRSFFDGDA
-708 TQSGNLTATIE
+708 TQSGGLTATIK
-719 AGDGYTVG
+719 AGDGYAVG
-727 MPGSAT
+727 TPGSAT

-738 ADPAITVRPERAAY
+738 ADPAVTVRPELAAY
-752 RFAEGVGEATI
+752 SFDEDGAEATI
-763 AVVARTA
+763 TVVARTA
-770 PGVPPPV
+770 PGVPPPSG
-777 DTFPMQ
+777 TFAMH
-783 VFSDHT
+783 VFSDRT

-801 LRTNVVFGPNDFT
+801 LGINVVFGTADFT
-814 ATGGVWEA
+814 VAGGVWEA
-822 RKEVSLTIVDDDVTE
+822 RKEVSLTIVDDDVAE
-837 ADETV
+837 ADEIIDVRFRRTV
-842 ELRLRPDPT
+842 

-862 DGSACVD
+862 DGSACAD

-877 IAANDGTAVERI
+877 IAANDGPPVARI
-889 VISPVPPEA
+889 EITPVPPAA

-904 YYRKDDFLA
+904 YYIKDDFLV
-913 LPDGAV
+913 LPDDTV
-919 HGQGATLTF
+919 HGRGATLTF
-928 TLTLDT
+928 TLNLDT

-956 YTGGSS
+956 YTGGSG

-968 AWTVEKGDNDPDGLE
+968 TWTVEKGDNDPDGLE
-983 FRFLDLNGGTI
+983 FRFLDLNGGT
-994 RDTQG
+994 
-999 NSFVPETLSAQHF
+999 
-1012 AEHRVRG
+1012 
-1019 GLHAMRLE
+1019 
-1027 VSGSASEGE
+1027 
-1036 PFEIRVVRNGGFEEV
+1036 
-1051 AVAGV
+1051 
-1056 GVADSA
+1056 
-1062 LPHEKPSF
+1062 
-1070 HYAVNGPGRRQ
+1070 
-1081 FDFDHGAANEPG
+1081 
-1093 VRVSTRT
+1093 
-1100 VTPVGDGVADASRTL
+1100 
-1115 TIRLTGTDA
+1115 
-1124 GFQLTPPLGDYRAW
+1124 
-1138 YLAEGPLEVT
+1138 
-1148 VPVIDTGLSLGEAG
+1148 
-1162 LRVHGAS
+1162 
-1169 VREAPGAKLAF
+1169 
-1180 KVSLSPHSE
+1180 
-1189 APVTVDYRTGDDPVN
+1189 
-1204 EPKAVAGEDYVAT
+1204 
-1217 SGTLTFDPG
+1217 
-1226 ETLKTVEVEV
+1226 
-1236 LADDHDESLETMRLI
+1236 
-1251 LSNAQ
+1251 
-1256 GARIDDASG
+1256 
-1265 LGVIKNTGPIPKAW
+1265 
-1279 LGRFG
+1279 
-1284 RTVAE
+1284 
-1289 QVLGAVESRMRAA
+1289 
-1302 RQPGTEMTLAGQRV
+1302 
-1316 GGRQDP
+1316 
-1322 ARASDET
+1322 
-1329 ARLSDWL
+1329 
-1336 EGDSDPAWPDRD
+1336 
-1348 GPTSLTSRGVTQGE
+1348 
-1362 LLSGTS
+1362 
-1368 FAVTAEAGRNEHV
+1368 
-1381 SLWGRGAVS
+1381 LWGRGAVT
-1390 RFDGREGDLTL
+1390 RFDGREGELTL
-1401 DGEVSSA
+1401 DGKVSSA

-1428 AGEGG
+1428 AGDGG

-1461 DAWGAAGYGT
+1461 DVWGAAGYGT

-1509 GGRDGLTLTGKTD
+1509 GGRDGFTLTGKTD

-1530 DAARGPDGGNL
+1530 DAARGPNGGGL
-1541 AAARALVTR
+1541 AAARASVTR

-1610 GRGLLTHDARGF
+1610 GRGLLAHDARGF

-1627 SGSLAWDPTPSS
+1627 SGSLAWDPTPSL

-1653 SASGGADALLAR
+1653 SASGGADALLAH
-1665 GTLAGLGASSGP
+1665 GTLAGLGAISGP
-1677 EASDTAELLSRRLDI
+1677 EASDTADLLSRRLDI
-1692 KFGYGFA
+1692 KLGYGFA

-1717 TGRDFSLGWRL
+1717 TGRDFSLGCRL

-1753 NRPPEHGIGVRL
+1753 NRPPEHRIGVRL